1 MPYRPQNTPV
11 LNGLNE
17 DENPASLL
25 PGQLREA
32 INTARLGN
40 LTGTRPGLVRD
51 TVYDANITSNPAV
64 QGIHE
69 FRQGRDAGRQL
80 VVVANGKVYRTED
93 TEVTSS
99 SPTITAG
106 AQHLWS
112 FANHQSLMYAA
123 GGASGDSIW
132 TWDGNTSNAA
142 TARLAGLGLRPK
154 YVFAKFGVLFLAGFQ
169 TGTDFFNNP
178 LVARYS
184 NYGETTTDETSW
196 PTSNCIPGELLGENP
211 GVGSY
216 GGEEVSTGLASYQDN
231 RGDFLLFLTSKR
243 ILAFS
248 LNPNVTSN
256 ANRFIQ
262 TDAIANGCVSQHAFV
277 DLGYDQGDAVYVSRH
292 GVHSIALSQQY
303 GNRENTFLSYPI
315 RKTWET
321 VNQAELE
328 RITATYWPDEGMV
341 LFAVPTGSNS
351 TPDTILCMDIK
362 GAGRLSPD
370 SVRWYKWKLSDSLSA
385 NYLRMAREPSNN
397 QQVVYIGGS
406 AGHVGHFSR
415 TSYADFGSAYAVS
428 FRTKDDDY
436 GFPSIEKSVGNTFVM
451 ANGSGEYLPTHT
463 YMLDDASITGV
474 TSTLEMTLPGFTLAA
489 NADGDA
495 GTGEGGYEVGSTLG
509 VGVDDGTLGSG
520 DNLIRDRIRGVGS
533 AFTISHKFAHAA
545 SNEPFFIGTI
555 IQDVAVRGMADEAA

>member
-1 MPYRPQNTPV
+1 MPYQPQNTSV

-32 INTARLGN
+32 TNAARLGN

-69 FRQGRDAGRQL
+69 FRQGRDDGRQL

-106 AQHLWS
+106 AQYLWS

-169 TGTDFFNNP
+169 NGTDFFNNP

-211 GVGSY
+211 GVGAY

-243 ILAFS
+243 ILAFK

-321 VNQAELE
+321 VNQAQLE

-341 LFAVPTGSNS
+341 LFAVPTGSNT

-362 GAGRLSPD
+362 GAGRLSPE
-370 SVRWYKWKLSDSLSA
+370 SVRWYKWKLAGSLSP
-385 NYLRMAREPSNN
+385 NYLRMARLPTSNEE
-397 QQVVYIGGS
+397 VVYLGGS
-406 AGHVGHFSR
+406 AGHLGHFSR
-415 TSYADFGSAYAVS
+415 TSYADFGSAYPVS
-428 FRTKDDDY
+428 FRTKDDDF
-436 GFPSIEKSVGNTFVM
+436 GFPSIEKGVGNAFVM
-451 ANGSGEYLPTHT
+451 ANGSGDYLPTHT

-474 TSTLEMTLPGFTLAA
+474 TSTLEMTLPGFELGDTSTGDTIGTAA
-489 NADGDA
+489 A
-495 GTGEGGYEVGSTLG
+495 
-509 VGVDDGTLGSG
+509 DGTLGSG
-520 DNLIRDRIRGVGS
+520 ENLIRDRVRGVGS
-533 AFTISHKFAHAA
+533 GFTIAHKFMHAGN
-545 SNEPFFIGTI
+545 NEPFFIGSIT
-555 IQDVAVRGMADEAA
+555 QDVAVRGMADEAA

>member
-1 MPYRPQNTPV
+1 M

-40 LTGTRPGLVRD
+40 LTGTRPGLIRD
-51 TVYDANITSNPAV
+51 SVYDANITSNPAV

-69 FRQGRDAGRQL
+69 FRQGRDDGRQL

-106 AQHLWS
+106 SQHLWS

-123 GGASGDSIW
+123 GGNSGDSIW

-154 YVFAKFGVLFLAGFQ
+154 YVFAKFGALFLSGFQ
-169 TGTDFFNNP
+169 TGTDFYNNP

-211 GVGSY
+211 GVGAY
-216 GGEEVSTGLASYQDN
+216 GGEEISTGLASYQDN

-243 ILAFS
+243 ILAFQ

-277 DLGYDQGDAVYVSRH
+277 DLGYDQGDAVYVSKH
-292 GVHSIALSQQY
+292 GIHSIALSQQY

-321 VNQAELE
+321 VNQSKLDRVSA
-328 RITATYWPDEGMV
+328 AYWPDEGMV
-341 LFAVPTGSNS
+341 IFAVPTGSSS

-362 GAGRLSPD
+362 GSGRLSPE
-370 SVRWYKWKLSDSLSA
+370 SVRWYKWKLAGSLSA
-385 NYLRMAREPSNN
+385 NYLRMAREPSSNKE
-397 QQVVYIGGS
+397 VVYLGGS
-406 AGHVGHFSR
+406 AGHLGHFSR
-415 TSYADFGSAYAVS
+415 SSYSDFASSYAVT
-428 FRTKDDDY
+428 FRTKDEDFEY
-436 GFPSIEKSVGNTFVM
+436 PTIEKGVGNAFIM
-451 ANGSGEYLPTHT
+451 ANGSGDYFPTHT
-463 YMLDDASITGV
+463 YMLDDASITGA
-474 TSTLEMTLPGFTLAA
+474 TSSLEMTLPGFTLAA
-489 NADGDA
+489 NADDDA

-509 VGVDDGTLGSG
+509 VEAADGTLGSG
-520 DNLIRDRIRGVGS
+520 ENLIRDRVRGVGS
-533 AFTISHKFAHAA
+533 GFTISHKFAHAGN
-545 SNEPFFIGTI
+545 NEPFFIGAIT
-555 IQDVAVRGMADEAA
+555 QDVAVRGMADEAA